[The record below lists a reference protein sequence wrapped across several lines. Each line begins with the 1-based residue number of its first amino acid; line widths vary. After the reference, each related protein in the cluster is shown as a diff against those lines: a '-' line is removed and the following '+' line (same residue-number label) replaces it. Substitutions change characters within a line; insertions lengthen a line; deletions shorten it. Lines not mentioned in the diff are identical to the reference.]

1 MVCQHPACQMPPH
14 SLPACRRHKACR
26 LGIKGR
32 RPRRGSGGDTPSNTR
47 RLAVGQC
54 FFASFSTRKK
64 ASVYR
69 PALLVVLLCAGR
81 PPAISYMQVGCP
93 ARLPIDYYWLR
104 PATTSYNKIVGRWEA
119 WGGGQLYWGGRPVEA
134 VATGCISVKFLEEWW

>member
-93 ARLPIDYYWLR
+93 ARLPIARIVTTKLGKIGR
-104 PATTSYNKIVGRWEA
+104 PAVVLGDGYYYLSDKSF
-119 WGGGQLYWGGRPVEA
+119 GGRPNYYY
-134 VATGCISVKFLEEWW
+134 